1 MAFISAAYF
10 GNPASKLKT
19 IGITGTKGKLVC
31 EDGRLTFWKL
41 GIDEREYCST
51 SREAFGKPPC
61 TVIDVETDGKNP
73 QHTGV
78 LNAFAA
84 NILRGEPLVADGR
97 EGLNGLLLS
106 NAMHLSAWLD
116 SAVTLPFDEKLF
128 YDLLMERFRSSRRKP
143 DADITSD
150 TEGSY

>member
-1 MAFISAAYF
+1 M
-10 GNPASKLKT
+10 
-19 IGITGTKGKLVC
+19 
-31 EDGRLTFWKL
+31 
-41 GIDEREYCST
+41 
-51 SREAFGKPPC
+51 
-61 TVIDVETDGKNP
+61 ETDGKNP

-97 EGLNGLLLS
+97 EGLNGLMLS

-116 SAVTLPFDEKLF
+116 SAITFPFDEKLF